1 MSARTKPTPRLGRQD
16 WINAAIEE
24 LAAAG
29 IGSVSIE
36 NLASRLEITRGSFY
50 HHFSDRQEL
59 LQAMLGHWAEEWT
72 YSVRDQVAALGLDPG
87 NTLLVLLRTIRSN
100 RAAELDAPI
109 RAWALHDDMAREV
122 LAKVDEARMGII
134 HEQFL
139 ALGFAGLEA
148 ENRARLF
155 LYYEIASPSFFF
167 RHSAEDQDEL
177 LLERHRFLTT
187 ARVEQEGE
195 E

>member
-1 MSARTKPTPRLGRQD
+1 
-16 WINAAIEE
+16 
-24 LAAAG
+24 
-29 IGSVSIE
+29 
-36 NLASRLEITRGSFY
+36 
-50 HHFSDRQEL
+50 
-59 LQAMLGHWAEEWT
+59 MLGHWAEEWT

-167 RHSAEDQDEL
+167 RRSAEDQDEL